1 MTEKPVS
8 RAVENTA
15 EHVALQLMERIADV
29 EGVSL
34 SRSGKDK
41 LASRKWILDTYA
53 ECLDATRANRR
64 YAKAPS

>member
-15 EHVALQLMERIADV
+15 EYVALQLMERIADV
-29 EGVSL
+29 ESVSL

-64 YAKAPS
+64 YAKTLS